1 MMGINVNSKGKP
13 YADLIID
20 GLKTLES
27 RNTDSLR
34 PYVGRRVAIVRTGNG
49 KAVAIGEVTIGEPI
63 MVDEKRFRA
72 FYSMH
77 LVDEGSIFDIKN
89 EGYKYLYPISNPERY
104 KKPKPVG
111 LGIIARKVI
120 D

>member
-1 MMGINVNSKGKP
+1 MGINVNSKGKP

-20 GLKTLES
+20 GLKAMES
-27 RNTDSLR
+27 RNTNSLR
-34 PYVGRRVAIVRTGNG
+34 PYVSLRVAIVRTGHG

-63 MVDEKRFRA
+63 MVNVKQFRA
-72 FYSMH
+72 FYSKH
-77 LVDEGSIFDIKN
+77 LVDRGSTFDIKN
-89 EGYKYLYPISNPERY
+89 DGYKYLYPMINPERY

-120 D
+120 G